1 MSAPVVERKSRA
13 LIWWGVALLAVGFLG
28 GVIAVVGTVSRVGGV
43 LVDAITADSQVTPAR
58 MQLQLDSGP
67 YVVYELTGQ
76 SRGGGPLTV
85 QGGHGVTVSVSDV
98 TVTSVDGTQI
108 PVGPT
113 TFNETITQ
121 GSSDYTGVAR
131 FDVLNDGTY
140 VVEVATPGTRVL
152 VAPSITSGFR
162 GTVKWLALGGV
173 SGLLFLIGVVL
184 LIVGIVRSRKP
195 RAVATPAGWYQDP
208 QAQASWRW
216 WDGNAW
222 TDRTG

>member
-1 MSAPVVERKSRA
+1 MSAPVVERKSRP
-13 LIWWGVALLAVGFLG
+13 LIWWGAALLVIGVLG
-28 GVIAVVGTVSRVGGV
+28 GVIAVVGLVSRVGGV
-43 LVDAITADSQVTPAR
+43 LVDAITADSQLTPAR
-58 MQLQLDSGP
+58 MQLQLDGGP

-76 SRGGGPLTV
+76 TRGGGPFTV
-85 QGGHGVTVSVSDV
+85 ENGRGVTVNVSDV
-98 TVTSVDGTQI
+98 TVTSVDGTQV

-113 TFNETITQ
+113 TFTETITQ
-121 GSSDYTGVAR
+121 GSSNYTGVAR
-131 FDVLNDGTY
+131 FDVLHDGTY

-152 VAPSITSGFR
+152 VAPSVTSGFR
-162 GTVKWLALGGV
+162 GTVKWFALGGV
-173 SGLLFLIGVVL
+173 SGLLFLVGVVL

-195 RAVATPAGWYQDP
+195 RVVVTPPGWYQDP